1 MLAAENRV
9 ILVSGANRGIGK
21 AIATELS
28 RQGYSLS
35 LGARDPSTIS
45 ATADAKTMTHR
56 WEATSKTDSADW
68 VKATLDKF
76 GQIDGIVLNAGVM
89 FPVGIENGTDDE
101 LDQMLAVNFKGP
113 LNLIR
118 AAYPAL
124 KASGHGRVINIVSLA
139 GKRVLRPDNL
149 GYSASKFASL
159 ALTHAVRQDG
169 WEHGIRCTAV
179 CPGLVDTDMI
189 AQVTPPAGQ
198 YKITPEAIA
207 ATTAYALS
215 LPNEAAVA
223 EILVNSRLE
232 SAM

>member
-9 ILVSGANRGIGK
+9 ILISGANRGIGK
-21 AIATELS
+21 AIAHQLAGL
-28 RQGYSLS
+28 GYSLS
-35 LGARDPSTIS
+35 LGARAPESIRVPAGAIAHQWD
-45 ATADAKTMTHR
+45 
-56 WEATSKTDSADW
+56 ATSASDSVQW
-68 VKATLDKF
+68 VKATLEKF
-76 GQIDGIVLNAGVM
+76 GRIDGLVLNAGVM
-89 FPVGIENGTDDE
+89 FPVGIEQGSDQE
-101 LDQMLAVNFKGP
+101 LDQMMAVNFKGP

-124 KASGHGRVINIVSLA
+124 KSCGNGRIVNIVSLA
-139 GKRVLRPDNL
+139 GKRVLHPSNL

-179 CPGLVDTDMI
+179 CPGLVDTDMV
-189 AQVTPPAGQ
+189 ASVTPPDGQ
-198 YKITPEAIA
+198 FKITPDAIA

-232 SAM
+232 AAM

>member
-21 AIATELS
+21 AIAEVLAQS
-28 RQGYSLS
+28 GYTVS
-35 LGARDPSTIS
+35 LGARDPASIS
-45 ATADAKTMTHR
+45 APAGALTHQ
-56 WEATSKTDSADW
+56 WDATSATDSEQW
-68 VKATLDKF
+68 VAATLEKF
-76 GQIDGIVLNAGVM
+76 GRIDGIVLNAGVA
-89 FPVGIENGTDDE
+89 FAVGLDEGTDEE
-101 LDQMLAVNFKGP
+101 LDQMMAVNFKGP

-124 KASGHGRVINIVSLA
+124 KSSGTGRIINIVSLA
-139 GKRVLRPDNL
+139 GKRVLRPNNM

-179 CPGLVDTDMI
+179 CPGLVDTDMV
-189 AQVTPPAGQ
+189 ASVTAPQGQ
-198 YKITPEAIA
+198 FKISPDTIA

-232 SAM
+232 AAM

>member
-21 AIATELS
+21 AIATQLAQS
-28 RQGYSLS
+28 GYSLS
-35 LGARDPSTIS
+35 LGARDPGSIS
-45 ATADAKTMTHR
+45 APPGAMTHQ
-56 WEATSKTDSADW
+56 WEATSPDDSASW
-68 VKATLDKF
+68 VDATIEKF
-76 GQIDGIVLNAGVM
+76 GRIDGVVLNAGVM
-89 FPVGIENGTDDE
+89 FPVGIDEGTDEE
-101 LDQMLAVNFKGP
+101 LDEMMSVNFKGP
-113 LNLIR
+113 LKLIR

-124 KASGHGRVINIVSLA
+124 KSSGSGRIINIVSLA
-139 GKRVLRPDNL
+139 GKRVLRPNNL

-179 CPGLVDTDMI
+179 CPGLVDTDMV
-189 AQVTPPAGQ
+189 ASVTAPDGQ
-198 YKITPEAIA
+198 FKISPDAIA

-232 SAM
+232 PAM

>member
-21 AIATELS
+21 AIATELAQS
-28 RQGYSLS
+28 GYSLS
-35 LGARDPSTIS
+35 LGARDPNSI
-45 ATADAKTMTHR
+45 DAPAGAITHQ
-56 WEATSKTDSADW
+56 WEATSASDSAQW
-68 VKATLDKF
+68 VQATLEKF
-76 GQIDGIVLNAGVM
+76 GRIDGIVLNAGVM
-89 FPVGIENGTDDE
+89 FPVGIEQGTDE
-101 LDQMLAVNFKGP
+101 QLDQMMAVNFKGP

-124 KASGHGRVINIVSLA
+124 KSCGSGRVINVVSLA
-139 GKRVLRPDNL
+139 GKRVLHPNNL

-179 CPGLVDTDMI
+179 CPGLVDTDMV
-189 AQVTPPAGQ
+189 ATVTPPDGQ
-198 YKITPEAIA
+198 FKITPEAIA

-215 LPNEAAVA
+215 LPNEATVA

-232 SAM
+232 PAM